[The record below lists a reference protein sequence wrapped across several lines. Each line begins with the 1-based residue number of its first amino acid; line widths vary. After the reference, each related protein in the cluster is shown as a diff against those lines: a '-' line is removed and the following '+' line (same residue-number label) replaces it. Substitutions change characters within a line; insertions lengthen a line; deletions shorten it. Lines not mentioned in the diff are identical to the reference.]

1 MDDTAPAKSLVS
13 IVDPARQRLLAHLA
27 MLLFAALIAGS
38 FTTGALAVPHL
49 APAPL
54 NAIRFVMAS
63 ALMGFA
69 AFGVA
74 RHRFALPPA
83 PWRFGLTGFLMAI
96 YFVTMFIAL
105 TMTQPVATSAV
116 FTLIPLMTAGIA
128 YILVGQKS
136 GPVVLLSLLIA
147 GLGAI
152 WVIFRGDV
160 GAILSF
166 DIGQG
171 ELVYFVG
178 CFAYAFYTPLLK
190 KFSRGE
196 PSLVASFFTLS
207 ASTVWII
214 VASLPEIA
222 SVDWLGLPP
231 VVWWTLVYLAV
242 GPTAI
247 CFFLIQFATHHL
259 PAAKVIAYGY
269 LTPAFVI
276 LFEGLIGHGWT
287 SLSVLAGA
295 LVTVLGLRVLAAQR
309 ER

>member
-1 MDDTAPAKSLVS
+1 MDTTPAKSLVS

-38 FTTGALAVPHL
+38 FTTGALAVPYL

-63 ALMGFA
+63 ALMGVA
-69 AFGVA
+69 AFGFA
-74 RHRFALPPA
+74 RHRFALPRA
-83 PWRFGLTGFLMAI
+83 PWRFGITGFLMAI
-96 YFVTMFIAL
+96 YFVSMFIAL
-105 TMTQPVATSAV
+105 TMTKPVATSAV

-128 YILVGQKS
+128 YLLVGQKS
-136 GPVVLLSLLIA
+136 GPVVLLSLVVA

-152 WVIFRGDV
+152 WVIFRGDL
-160 GAILSF
+160 AAMLAF

-178 CFAYAFYTPLLK
+178 CFAYAFYTPLLR

-196 PSLVASFFTLS
+196 PSMVASFWTLT
-207 ASTVWII
+207 ASTLWIA
-214 VASLPEIA
+214 VYGLPEILA
-222 SVDWLGLPP
+222 VDWLSLPP
-231 VVWWTLVYLAV
+231 LVWWVLAYLAV

-269 LTPAFVI
+269 TVPAFVI
-276 LFEGLIGHGWT
+276 VFEGFAGHGWV
-287 SLSVLAGA
+287 SLSVVAGA
-295 LVTVLGLRVLAAQR
+295 VVTVLGLLVLAAQR
-309 ER
+309 DH

>member
-1 MDDTAPAKSLVS
+1 MDTTPAKSLVS

-38 FTTGALAVPHL
+38 FTTGALAVPFL

-63 ALMGFA
+63 TLMGVA

-83 PWRFGLTGFLMAI
+83 PWRFGITGFLMAI
-96 YFVTMFIAL
+96 YFVSMFIAL
-105 TMTQPVATSAV
+105 TMTKPVATSAV

-128 YILVGQKS
+128 WFIVGQRS
-136 GPVVLLSLLIA
+136 GPLVLLSLVVA

-160 GAILSF
+160 GAILAF

-178 CFAYAFYTPLLK
+178 CFAYAFYTPLLR

-196 PSLVASFFTLS
+196 PSMVASFWTLA
-207 ASTVWII
+207 ASTLWIA
-214 VASLPEIA
+214 VYGLPEILA
-222 SVDWLGLPP
+222 VDWLSLPP
-231 VVWWTLVYLAV
+231 LVWWVLAYLAV

-269 LTPAFVI
+269 TVPAFVI
-276 LFEGLIGHGWT
+276 LLEGLAGHGWV
-287 SLSVLAGA
+287 SLSVVAGA
-295 LVTVLGLRVLAAQR
+295 VVTVLGLLVLAAQR
-309 ER
+309 DH